1 MSPDL
6 FTDGTALPHY
16 NEVMAARKQYELLNP
31 GAVAPDF
38 RLARLEG
45 GEVALKD
52 LLSAGPVLLVFY
64 KTTCPVCQ
72 MTLPYVQRIHEA
84 AAMPIYAISQD
95 DAADTRDFNREFH
108 LTLPTLLDSE
118 AAGFPASNAYGIS
131 HVPTFYLVA
140 PDGKILRT
148 IESWS
153 KSEMESLGASVGV
166 RVIQATDRVPEFR
179 PG

>member
-1 MSPDL
+1 
-6 FTDGTALPHY
+6 
-16 NEVMAARKQYELLNP
+16 MAARKQYELLNP

-38 RLARLEG
+38 HLTRLEG
-45 GEVALKD
+45 GEVTLKD
-52 LLSAGPVLLVFY
+52 LLPGGPVLLVFY

-72 MTLPYVQRIHEA
+72 MALPYVQRIHDA

-131 HVPTFYLVA
+131 HVPTLYLVA
-140 PDGKILRT
+140 PDGKILRV
-148 IESWS
+148 IESWN
-153 KSEMESLGASVGV
+153 KSEIESLGASVGV
-166 RVIQATDRVPEFR
+166 RVIQPADSVPAYR